1 MPVNTE
7 KIGNY
12 ITSSQ
17 IPLLLFD
24 SDGIP
29 LHMNEAAKHII
40 KKISPE
46 EGDFATINV
55 WTRMERLCSE
65 ENVIKLRFLIEQ
77 NTPHFTFDLH
87 IPGTDSGQLWLK
99 FVFSRHQDGVWL
111 VLIDDVT
118 QQKLKERH
126 LVSAKEDAEKAST
139 TRSQFLA
146 NISHE
151 IRTPIQTI
159 IGMVELLAETRLD
172 EEQIEYTRQVRFSAD
187 VLLTLINDILDLS
200 KGEAGL
206 LKIEEISFDLVDCIE
221 KTVDLVSIEAHR
233 KGLELIVD
241 IHPQVPETVIG
252 DPGRLRQVILNLVK
266 NAVKF
271 TAQGMVCVRVS
282 IQKILGGS
290 SIHETHDYILVEVI
304 DTGIGISYEARAR
317 LFTLFYQA
325 DSSTSRRFGGT
336 GLGLAISKN
345 IVTLMNGDIG
355 MKSND
360 PGGSNFWFHLPLVRP
375 SVTMETVHKPA
386 RPGMRILLVDDHE
399 ETLNSLS
406 RTFSGL
412 GYTHISQ
419 ATSGMFALA
428 MLHAAEQA
436 RRPFD
441 IAFIDMVMPEMDGWR
456 LAAEINKN
464 RTINQVQL
472 YLMVPEGAI
481 GADAKM
487 KLLEWF
493 NGYLYKPVKRR
504 MLAQLMDEQLQSSID
519 LEVVEDHRTVTTE
532 NASTAVQSEQPPV
545 PTIEEPPPFPG
556 LSVLVVEDH
565 PVNQKLLRIFL
576 EKAGCMVT
584 TANDGTEALD
594 AAQQKDFSVV
604 FMDIQMPKLNGYL
617 ATKELR
623 LRGFNKPVIACTA
636 SAQEDEREQCL
647 SYGMD
652 DILTKPFRRQDVL
665 DALQKWHDRQRSTT
679 TMTNDDTETIL
690 DIPLLKEIVMNDID
704 TARSL
709 MSEFLDQTR
718 EHIILLERDIGDGEL
733 QAIRQ
738 TAHLIKG
745 SALNVTARQLA
756 ACALY
761 LEQNAETATRD
772 DLHKALIELQQAFSR
787 VEKESVAL

>member
-1 MPVNTE
+1 MSVHAE
-7 KIGNY
+7 QIGNY
-12 ITSSQ
+12 IASSQ
-17 IPLLLFD
+17 IPFILFD
-24 SDGIP
+24 FDGLP
-29 LHMNEAAKHII
+29 LHINDAAKQII
-40 KKISPE
+40 KRISPE
-46 EGDFATINV
+46 QDIFTATNV
-55 WTRMERLCSE
+55 WSQIEKLCSE
-65 ENVIKLRFLIEQ
+65 ENCIKLRFLIEQ
-77 NTPHFTFDLH
+77 KTPYFTFELQ
-87 IPGTDSGQLWLK
+87 IPGKDIGQLWLK
-99 FVFSRHQDGVWL
+99 FIFSLHANGDWL

-118 QQKLKERH
+118 QQKLKEHH

-159 IGMVELLAETRLD
+159 IGMVELLADTRLD
-172 EEQIEYTRQVRFSAD
+172 EEQMEYTRQVRFSAD

-206 LKIEEISFDLVDCIE
+206 LKIEKISFDLVDCIE
-221 KTVDLVSIEAHR
+221 KTIDLVSIEAHR
-233 KGLELIVD
+233 KGLELVID
-241 IHPQVPETVIG
+241 FQPQVPETVIG

-282 IQKILGGS
+282 IHKIPDS
-290 SIHETHDYILVEVI
+290 SIEENHEYILVEVI

-360 PGGSNFWFHLPLVRP
+360 PAGSNFWFHIPLVRP
-375 SVTMETVHKPA
+375 LVSMETVHKPT
-386 RPGMRILLVDDHE
+386 RPGMRILLVDDNE
-399 ETLNSLS
+399 ATLASLC
-406 RTFSGL
+406 RTFAGL

-428 MLHAAEQA
+428 MLHSAEQA

-441 IAFIDMVMPEMDGWR
+441 ITFIDMVMPEMDGWR

-464 RTINQVQL
+464 RAINQVQL
-472 YLMVPEGAI
+472 YLMVPEGSI

-504 MLAQLMDEQLQSSID
+504 MLVQLMDEQLQSSID
-519 LEVVEDHRTVTTE
+519 LEVVDDQHTINSEIS
-532 NASTAVQSEQPPV
+532 NTAPSSEPRITPAKAEEQPR
-545 PTIEEPPPFPG
+545 FLG
-556 LSVLVVEDH
+556 LSVLIVEDH

-576 EKAGCMVT
+576 EKAGCTVT

-594 AAQQKDFSVV
+594 AVHQSDFSVV

-623 LRGFNKPVIACTA
+623 NRGFKKPVIACTA

-665 DALQKWHDRQRSTT
+665 NALGKWHNKQRGNA
-679 TMTNDDTETIL
+679 TMKNDDQEAVL
-690 DIPLLKEIVMNDID
+690 DFPLLLEIVMNDID
-704 TARSL
+704 SARSL
-709 MSEFLDQTR
+709 ISEFLDQTR
-718 EHIILLERDIGDGEL
+718 KHIVCLERAITDGEL
-733 QAIRQ
+733 QTVHQ
-738 TAHLIKG
+738 MAHLIKG

-756 ACALY
+756 TSALF
-761 LEQNAETATRD
+761 LEQNAKTATPD
-772 DLHKALIELQQAFSR
+772 DLRKSFAELHHAFSR
-787 VEKESVAL
+787 FETKASNI